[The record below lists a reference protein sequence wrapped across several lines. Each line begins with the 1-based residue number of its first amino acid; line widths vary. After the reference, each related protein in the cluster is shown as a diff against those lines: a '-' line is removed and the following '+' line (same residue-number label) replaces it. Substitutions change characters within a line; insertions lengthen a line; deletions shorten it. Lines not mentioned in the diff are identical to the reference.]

1 MQTQEGETG
10 RGDGSKDGW
19 DRPLQGKKGKRW
31 KGDDSRELLTLSSPD
46 HQSVTSL
53 SGLGLGQDVL
63 QVKNTDQYAGH
74 RSGEGRVV
82 ERVHSVYCSSSPL
95 PLSDHNTNDTV
106 SLQQFIN
113 TLTGGHAALLVL
125 QMCYPVNDWVV
136 KKYWFFDAVSV

>member
-1 MQTQEGETG
+1 M
-10 RGDGSKDGW
+10 
-19 DRPLQGKKGKRW
+19 
-31 KGDDSRELLTLSSPD
+31 TLSSPD

-136 KKYWFFDAVSV
+136 KKY